1 MTGMSGLL
9 AALGLIGIAFALI
22 SFAIVLVSGQMLA
35 SDLGWIGTNL
45 VVGVVLLVSSAALN
59 WGGLRERMSSGEAR
73 RAGKYGGSALLG
85 TFVAIAIL
93 GMLGFLATRYPQR
106 FDWSEAGV
114 HTLSDQSQKVLA
126 GLEGDVEVLALVSR
140 VDEQPVRELLDK
152 YTYAS
157 PRFKVEYADPN
168 VRPGLLEQYGIT
180 PDELG
185 KGLVRIAIGG
195 ESVKV
200 TELDEDKITNAMLK
214 LTRTGQK
221 VVYFLEGHGERG
233 IEGEEGKARDGY
245 ARAAESLRNENY
257 TVNTLLLASTGEVP
271 ADADAVLVAGAR
283 RPLLDVERQALEAY
297 LARGGSLLVS
307 VDPRVR
313 GDLVEQLGVW
323 GAQLGDDVVIDRT
336 LALFGRAMTPFAAS
350 YDPGHEITKDLR
362 DPTLF
367 HEVRSVRAGA
377 GFSEIVFTGDASWG
391 ETDLAL
397 LDDEGKVAQDPADV
411 AGPVPVG
418 VAGRPTLPG
427 DSDPPAPAEGEEPAA
442 AKDAPRLV
450 VFGDADFAANE
461 FLDAYSNRNLFVNSV
476 NWLLG
481 DVEAISIRPSQSRA
495 SRFELSAEQFRSIRS
510 LSLFVLPEAI
520 AVLAVFTWW
529 SRRHP
534 TR

>member
-1 MTGMSGLL
+1 MTGMSSLF
-9 AALGLIGIAFALI
+9 AALGLVGIAFALI
-22 SFAIVLVSGQMLA
+22 SFLIVLFSGAGLA

-45 VVGVVLLVSSAALN
+45 VVGVVLLIASAALD
-59 WGGLRERMSSGEAR
+59 WGALRERMRSGEAR

-85 TFVAIAIL
+85 TFVAISIL

-126 GLEGDVEVLALVSR
+126 ALEGDVSVLALVSK

-152 YTYAS
+152 YAYVS
-157 PRFKVEYADPN
+157 PRFRVEYADPN

-185 KGLVRIAIGG
+185 KGLVRIAIGD

-200 TELDEDKITNAMLK
+200 TELDEEKITNAMVK
-214 LTRTGQK
+214 LTRTGEK
-221 VVYFLEGHGERG
+221 IVYFLEGHGERA

-245 ARAAESLRNENY
+245 ARAAEALHNENY
-257 TVNTLLLASTGEVP
+257 SVSPLLLASTGEVP
-271 ADADAVLVAGAR
+271 ADADAVVMAGVR

-297 LARGGSLLVS
+297 LARGGSLFVGI
-307 VDPRVR
+307 DPRVR
-313 GDLVEQLGVW
+313 GDLVQQLDAWGVV
-323 GAQLGDDVVIDRT
+323 LGDDVVIDRT

-350 YDPGHEITKDLR
+350 YDPGHEITRGLR
-362 DPTLF
+362 DPSLF
-367 HEVRSVRAGA
+367 HEVRSVKAKA
-377 GFSEIVFTGDASWG
+377 GFSEIVFTGDGSWG

-397 LDDEGKVAQDPADV
+397 LDSEGKVAQDDV
-411 AGPVPVG
+411 DLAGPVPVA

-427 DSDPPAPAEGEEPAA
+427 DGAPPAPAEGEEAAA
-442 AKDAPRLV
+442 AKDDPRLV

-510 LSLFVLPEAI
+510 MSLFVLPEAI